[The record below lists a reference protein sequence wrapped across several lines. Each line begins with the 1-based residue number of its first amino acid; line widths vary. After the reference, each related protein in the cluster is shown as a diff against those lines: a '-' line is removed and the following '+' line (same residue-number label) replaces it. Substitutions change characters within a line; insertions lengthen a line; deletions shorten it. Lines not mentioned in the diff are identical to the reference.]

1 MQGLNCLYV
10 LPLFSSLSQIVKQ
23 SRIFAE
29 MDLQRSRERFNCFF
43 IVLCGLSGTH
53 KSFFKVP
60 FPSGSNTLKAFRM
73 VSSASAPV
81 FFFFFKGS
89 NRKLVREMIV
99 LQTLQEFKNTYF
111 VHDSHSGIST
121 IIWSLS
127 LYRLIEELPEHIV
140 PYRPIM
146 SPTRIT

>member
-1 MQGLNCLYV
+1 
-10 LPLFSSLSQIVKQ
+10 
-23 SRIFAE
+23 
-29 MDLQRSRERFNCFF
+29 MDLQRRRERFDCFF
-43 IVLCGLSGTH
+43 IVLCILSGTH

-81 FFFFFKGS
+81 FFKGS

-99 LQTLQEFKNTYF
+99 LQTLQEFKKTYF

-146 SPTRIT
+146 IPSRIT